1 MNKLIVYALFVVA
14 VAIVIF
20 LALFFVAQ
28 HKEIPPPEPKIEEAL
43 KKEAPPSPKYVI
55 PPGSF
60 PANKESNKELNNESM
75 APHPKESAFGE
86 ALEKKRRVAAQ
97 VRAEIVAAMN
107 GQTTGASTQ
116 QSSGKEQEKIDPA
129 KVFIHH

>member
-1 MNKLIVYALFVVA
+1 MNKLIVYALFVTA

-28 HKEIPPPEPKIEEAL
+28 HKEIPLPEPKIEGSPKA
-43 KKEAPPSPKYVI
+43 EAPPSPKYVI

-60 PANKESNKELNNESM
+60 PVNNEANNESM
-75 APHPKESAFGE
+75 APHPKEAAFGE
-86 ALEKKRRVAAQ
+86 ALERKRRLAAQ
-97 VRAEIVAAMN
+97 VRAEIEASMN
-107 GQTTGASTQ
+107 GQTTGASAQ
-116 QSSGKEQEKIDPA
+116 QSSGEEQEKIDPE